1 MSSVQEL
8 EQQLDQFR
16 ADFENLRQQISRVI
30 VGQEAVI
37 EGALIALI
45 SGGHVLV
52 EGPPGLGKT
61 LLVRSIADSLD
72 LQFRRIQC
80 TPDLMPADVIGTYI
94 VMESHGQRKFEFQQG
109 PIFTNV
115 LLADEINRA
124 TPKTQAALL
133 EGMQEFAVTVANE
146 TYELPDPFF
155 VMATRSPYGGE
166 GTFPLP
172 ETQLDRFFFKLDMA
186 FPDEQQLEEILDRT
200 TEPHQPVAKTMT
212 SGERIQEM
220 TQLARQVTIAPE
232 VRRQATRLLMAT
244 HPDHEAATAAV
255 RKFVDHGA
263 GPRGVQAMILGAK
276 VRAIVQR
283 RAHVA
288 AEDLQQLALPAL
300 THRVTLNF
308 AAHAEGVTASDIV
321 AEIVTQGLS

>member
-1 MSSVQEL
+1 MSTVQEL

-16 ADFENLRQQISRVI
+16 TDFENLRQQIARVI

-72 LQFRRIQC
+72 LKFRRIQC

-94 VMESHGQRKFEFQQG
+94 VMEAHGQRRFEFQQG
-109 PIFTNV
+109 PVFTNV

-172 ETQLDRFFFKLDMA
+172 ETELDRFFFKLDMA

-200 TEPHQPVAKTMT
+200 TEPHEPVAKATT

-220 TQLARQVTIAPE
+220 MQLARQVTIASE
-232 VRRQATRLLMAT
+232 VRRYAMRLLMAT
-244 HPDHEAATAAV
+244 HPEHEAATEVV
-255 RKFVDHGA
+255 RKYVDHGA

-276 VRAIVQR
+276 VRAIVQG

-288 AEDLQQLALPAL
+288 TEDLQHLALPAL

-308 AAHAEGVTASDIV
+308 AAHAEGVTA
-321 AEIVTQGLS
+321 ANIVTEIAAQGLS